1 MPGELV
7 PREHRFQNI
16 EHCVMHF
23 FLELLVAGQL
33 IKCALLRNVV
43 YQLLKCHGTR
53 LAMHL
58 FLYTQ
63 ELLFD

>member
-1 MPGELV
+1 
-7 PREHRFQNI
+7 
-16 EHCVMHF
+16 MHF

-58 FLYTQ
+58 FLDTQ